1 MLILEKIRDWLD
13 QDKSV
18 RLVAEDMQL
27 TSELILLIRV
37 MFADGELKPEE
48 LENFKR
54 ICNTAFAIPEE
65 DVPQVIEYLKDVG
78 YETTAV
84 DAASMFKDLD
94 IERKRALLVH
104 MLSVAKSD
112 QHLAV
117 GEIELIRKTAE
128 VLGLDAAAI
137 AGIQQS

>member
-65 DVPQVIEYLKDVG
+65 DVPKVIEYLKNVG
-78 YETTAV
+78 YETTAE

-137 AGIQQS
+137 AGIQQG